1 MTRAIDVTKRL
12 NWIVN
17 QCVNHWHYPAHV
29 KFTAR
34 GVPYVQVGES
44 DGVRVVIFAKTR
56 KVRVFYTPQYSGVQK
71 HLDFPMEHGDSNGW
85 VEMVCA
91 FATGAA
97 EARPENS

>member
-17 QCVNHWHYPAHV
+17 QCKNHWHFPAHV

-34 GVPYVQVGES
+34 GVPYVQVGAT
-44 DGVRVVIFAKTR
+44 DGVRVVIFAKTH
-56 KVRVFYTPQYSGVQK
+56 KVRVFYTVLRTGVQE
-71 HLDFPMEHGDSNGW
+71 HVDFTMGHGDSNGW
-85 VEMVCA
+85 VESVAA

-97 EARPENS
+97 MARPENS